1 MRSLKQQQSDKP
13 PMRPYYLTEEL
24 HFLKPFIKIRPRIHD
39 EGKEI
44 KKTNDTPSKING
56 TDMDVDSLS
65 KQEIISDSDLS
76 DCCDSDL
83 LDEREIHRI
92 EQPVNGH
99 ANNTSVIK
107 LANSVQENGHSTKR
121 QNSCRNSYSDDIEGN
136 PRKMFLLSLL
146 PDVESLTEQEM
157 RIFRR
162 EVINVVD
169 NIINSRSIR
178 K

>member
-1 MRSLKQQQSDKP
+1 
-13 PMRPYYLTEEL
+13 MRPYYLTEEL
-24 HFLKPFIKIRPRIHD
+24 HFLKPFIKIRPRILD

-44 KKTNDTPSKING
+44 KKTNDTPSKTNG
-56 TDMDVDSLS
+56 IDMEVDSIS
-65 KQEIISDSDLS
+65 KQEVISDSDTS
-76 DCCDSDL
+76 DFCDSDP
-83 LDEREIHRI
+83 LDEREVHRI

-99 ANNTSVIK
+99 INNTSVIK
-107 LANSVQENGHSTKR
+107 LANSVSENGHTRTIR
-121 QNSCRNSYSDDIEGN
+121 QNSGRNSYSDDIEGN

-146 PDVESLTEQEM
+146 PDVESLSEQEM

-162 EVINVVD
+162 EVISVVD